1 MQEEFGK
8 VRRGNSMKILIYQPR
23 ASYFVGGGEV
33 YPLQNAKFFAKLGHD
48 VTLLTTK
55 ADFLE
60 ESEYFKDF
68 IKENPDVK
76 IEYLILDD
84 NFKEIYDIPAGIDW
98 TRWDRESLWVARLAY
113 EYLNKYDYDIIAV
126 HNVIDTLAVPFN
138 KRHILELHGSP
149 TELNYICKFV
159 LEREKKLIAVSQNV
173 KEKWIK
179 LGASPN
185 ITICTNAIDD
195 TVFVPDKLNKRE
207 LDLLYVGRLIPVK
220 GVQYILEALKLL
232 KDKYDLKPNLKII
245 GKGPYMS
252 ELEKI
257 SNDLKVNEQ
266 VTFAGYVSQEELIES
281 YQSAKIAVLPS
292 YDKEGI
298 MSTLLEAAS
307 CMTPS
312 ITTRG
317 TSMEEFAKENEN
329 ALLVAPS
336 NAEDICEKIYMLLTN
351 ENLAKQIASNAYTV
365 VKEDY
370 TWLSKA
376 KELIKIYEEV

>member
-1 MQEEFGK
+1 
-8 VRRGNSMKILIYQPR
+8 MKILIYQPR

-68 IKENPDVK
+68 VRENKNIK
-76 IEYLILDD
+76 IEYLILDN
-84 NFKEIYDIPAGIDW
+84 NFKEIYDIPPGIDW

-113 EYLNKYDYDIIAV
+113 EYLNKYDYDIIAI

-149 TELNYICKFV
+149 TELNYICKLV

-179 LGASPN
+179 LGASTD
-185 ITICTNAIDD
+185 IAICTNAIDD
-195 TVFVPDKLNKRE
+195 TAFVADKLNKRN
-207 LDLLYVGRLIPVK
+207 LDLVYVGRLIPIK
-220 GVQYILEALKLL
+220 GVQYVLKALKIL
-232 KDKYDLKPNLKII
+232 KDKYNLRPNFKII
-245 GKGPYMS
+245 GKGPYID
-252 ELEKI
+252 ELKNF
-257 SNDLKVNEQ
+257 SNDLKINDQ
-266 VTFAGYVSQEELIES
+266 VIFAGHVSQKELVES

-317 TSMEEFAKENEN
+317 TSMEEFAKDNEN
-329 ALLVAPS
+329 ALLVNPS
-336 NAEDICEKIYMLLTN
+336 DAEDICEKIYMLLTD
-351 ENLAKQIASNAYTV
+351 ENLAKRIALNAYTA
-365 VKEDY
+365 VKKDY

-376 KELIKIYEEV
+376 KELLKIYEEV